1 MPSCWRWFTIAFE
14 NNLHDIDDRN
24 GENSNCSA
32 EHGEGSSAMDSLRQ
46 LPKLSS
52 LPVRRSTVHFQEG
65 DDDEN
70 NFDGDCVFSLSLWI

>member
-1 MPSCWRWFTIAFE
+1 MTSHWCAELLEVIYNCLCEDDE

-52 LPVRRSTVHFQEG
+52 LPVRQSTVHF
-65 DDDEN
+65 
-70 NFDGDCVFSLSLWI
+70 